1 MLFSQELEELIDA
14 VLQDGTI
21 TPKERATLHKRAA
34 AEGADP
40 DEVDIVIEARLNK
53 QKKQVQQGRTAQAST
68 SHATPP
74 PPPPSSLA
82 AEPTESTTIKY
93 GTVLKCPNCGTR
105 IKGGSAVCPSCNY
118 TFHGI
123 SANAS
128 IERLNAKLDAFNRE
142 NKLADNSNM
151 GKQLG
156 WGCLSICF
164 WPIAVPV
171 LLLKSGNK
179 PVFRRKFDLISTF
192 AVPNTRADLLDFLSM
207 VQQRA
212 NATAPKNGTS
222 SILSNEDM
230 GYAYWLLYCNCINKA
245 RINFADDP
253 SFASFF
259 AFHDREMRRGKG
271 IVAFFNR
278 NTKLILFLLWIAAFA
293 TWMWY
298 DENYGE
304 KKHRRERQEQ
314 KEREERLME
323 EMLDNNESTTY
334 LYDDYNKE
342 DETYRDDEY

>member
-40 DEVDIVIEARLNK
+40 DEVDIVIEARLNRL
-53 QKKQVQQGRTAQAST
+53 KKQSRIAAVAATPTA
-68 SHATPP
+68 PP
-74 PPPPSSLA
+74 PPPPA
-82 AEPTESTTIKY
+82 APEATPTASTAQKY

-105 IKGGSAVCPSCNY
+105 IRGGTAVCPTCNY

-128 IERLNAKLDAFNRE
+128 IERLNAKLEAFNRE
-142 NKLADNSNM
+142 NKIAESSGL

-156 WGCLSICF
+156 WGCLSLCF

-171 LLLKSGNK
+171 LLLKGGNK
-179 PVFRRKFDLISTF
+179 PIFRRKADIISTF

-259 AFHDREMRRGKG
+259 DFHNREMRRSKG
-271 IVAFFNR
+271 ILALISR
-278 NTKLILFLLWIAAFA
+278 NTKLFLFIL
-293 TWMWY
+293 WMVVFFCWMY
-298 DENYGE
+298 FDENRGNKKSVE
-304 KKHRRERQEQ
+304 KETKYEYE
-314 KEREERLME
+314 
-323 EMLDNNESTTY
+323 NENINENETRDY
-334 LYDDYNKE
+334 YYEDEYVDADDY
-342 DETYRDDEY
+342 DTRSH